1 VQAEVLF
8 SPLDPGTNYS
18 VTAFTCTTS
27 YCHGSGVTAKT
38 SPVWTSTTALACVDG
53 CHGGD
58 PSRTGMPSGHRRRA
72 PRQRR
77 QGRPVLRR
85 RLELQPGEQVVHRD
99 RKRLPRQ
106 GHAER
111 LVGWAAATRRRNRR
125 RRASIWSRKTELP
138 GAGDDRY
145 SATIAAARASLLA
158 ARIEIESR

>member
-27 YCHGSGVTAKT
+27 YCHGSGVTKT

-85 RLELQPGEQVVHRD
+85 RVELQPDEQS
-99 RKRLPRQ
+99 PAP
-106 GHAER
+106 GPET
-111 LVGWAAATRRRNRR
+111 AATAPGPGPAGRERGGDATPKPT
-125 RRASIWSRKTELP
+125 ASRVNLVAEN
-138 GAGDDRY
+138 
-145 SATIAAARASLLA
+145 
-158 ARIEIESR
+158 